1 MIITSTALTLA
12 ASVLA
17 WAVGFSLFILAL
29 RRRWFGRFVHGFF
42 FSLAIAVAGAAAMSA
57 MVVGRW
63 GFLTARESVNG
74 EITTALENVASIV
87 DGQIGSD
94 LRQMRST
101 MGQVATLVGPLM
113 EAGKSEQLRERL
125 EAAAHLDPHYLQLR
139 VVDAHGDVIGS
150 SPDSQPEPLGR
161 VAAAYALDGTTYVSD
176 AFSSTAYKS
185 EVVVLAVPV
194 THRDGT
200 IIGAVTAVFD
210 LRAVLEELVVSSRFN
225 QSGYA
230 VIVDGEGDVIAH
242 PDRSQLGSSVQSY
255 EAVQRAWATKGTG
268 SLVAKNSRGIERL
281 FIYRALT
288 NPSTTGRQPW
298 VLLTEINEAEE
309 LAVLSRLQRELF
321 AGVAVLVLF
330 GLVLA
335 HQIARSVEQPL
346 SSLKHFAARL
356 GSGELEVHT
365 EVTGRDLAGSM
376 ATSLES
382 MATGLRERDRV
393 KEVFG
398 RYIAT
403 QVSEKIL
410 KGDVNL
416 GGEAR
421 VVTILFSD
429 IRNFT
434 AMSEQMAPQ
443 QVVAFLNAYFSE
455 MVEAVFEQGGVLDKF
470 LGDGMMAVFGSLGD
484 QPDHQLHAVRAALRM
499 KALLGK
505 INGERAMEGKP
516 PVAIGVGI
524 HTAEVIVGNI
534 GSTRRLEYTVIGD
547 GVNTSSRVQALNK
560 EFGTTILITETTYDA
575 VKEFIEC
582 RPMPETAIRGK
593 QRALRFYEVV
603 SMRDAAARA

>member
-1 MIITSTALTLA
+1 MTISTSALALA
-12 ASVLA
+12 AAVLV
-17 WAVGFSLFILAL
+17 WTLVLGLFIAAL
-29 RRRWFGRFVHGFF
+29 RKRWFARFAHGFF
-42 FSLAIAVAGAAAMSA
+42 FSLAIAIAGVAGMSA
-57 MVVGRW
+57 IVVGRW
-63 GFLTARESVNG
+63 GFVTARQSLDG
-74 EITTALENVASIV
+74 EITTALGNVASIV
-87 DGQIGSD
+87 DSQIGSD

-101 MGQVATLVGPLM
+101 MEQLATLVGPLV
-113 EAGKSEQLRERL
+113 ATGKPAQLRERL
-125 EAAAHLDPHYLQLR
+125 EAASQLDPHYLQLR
-139 VVDAHGDVIGS
+139 VVDVHGDVIAAS
-150 SPDSQPEPLGR
+150 RDNAPEPLNR
-161 VAAAYALDGTTYVSD
+161 VAVAYALDGTTYVSD
-176 AFSSTAYKS
+176 AFSSAAYTS
-185 EVVVLAVPV
+185 EVVILAVPV
-194 THRDGT
+194 KDAAGT
-200 IIGAVTAVFD
+200 IVGAVTAVFD
-210 LRAVLEELVVSSRFN
+210 LRAVLEELVTGSRFN

-242 PDRSQLGSSVQSY
+242 PDRTRLGTNVQSY
-255 EAVQRAWATKGTG
+255 EAVQRAWATQGTG
-268 SLVAKNSRGIERL
+268 SLVARNHAGVERL

-288 NPSTTGRQPW
+288 NPSTTGRQKW
-298 VLLTEINEAEE
+298 VLLTEIDQAEE
-309 LAVLSRLQRELF
+309 LAVITSLQHELI
-321 AGVAVLVLF
+321 AGVVVLVLF
-330 GLVLA
+330 GMVLA
-335 HQIARSVEQPL
+335 HQIARSVELPL
-346 SSLKHFAARL
+346 ASLRRFAARL
-356 GSGELEVHT
+356 GGGELEAHT

-376 ATSLES
+376 AASLES
-382 MATGLRERDRV
+382 MAAGLRERDRV

-455 MVEAVFEQGGVLDKF
+455 MVDAVFEQGGVLDKF
-470 LGDGMMAVFGSLGD
+470 LGDGLMAVFGSLGD

-505 INGERAMEGKP
+505 INGERAVEGKP
-516 PVAIGVGI
+516 PVAIGIGI

-560 EFGTTILITETTYDA
+560 EFGTTILITDTTFEA
-575 VKEFIEC
+575 VKDVIES
-582 RPMPETAIRGK
+582 RQMPDTPIRGK
-593 QRALRFYEVV
+593 QHALRFYEVL
-603 SMRDAAARA
+603 SMRDTSSG